1 MSCRGSFRFLIHG
14 GWAAVSLAELSSG
27 ALPQKILL
35 KEINELQAISVK
47 FPSSRDNV

>member
-35 KEINELQAISVK
+35 KEKTSSRLSVK
-47 FPSSRDNV
+47 SPGSCDNA